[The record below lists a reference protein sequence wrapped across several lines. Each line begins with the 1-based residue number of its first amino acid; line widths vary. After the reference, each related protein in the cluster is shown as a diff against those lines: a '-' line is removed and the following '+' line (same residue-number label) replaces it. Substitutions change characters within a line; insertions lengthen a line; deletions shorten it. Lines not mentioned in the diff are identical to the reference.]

1 MAFLKEFKEFA
12 LKGNVMDMAVG
23 VIIGGAFGKIVSSL
37 VNDILMPPIG
47 ALIGNTDFS
56 QLRLDISKVRD
67 ITSSAVQ
74 SVEGIVTKG
83 DAAQAAAAA
92 EPIYWN
98 YGAFIQQCGLHHSGA
113 LRVPDGQADEPADE
127 EKGRGAGPHSRTA
140 RTDEGGAAAHRNP
153 RPAER
158 AEEISGKI
166 PEPNSPAF

>member
-74 SVEGIVTKG
+74 SVEGFVTQG

-92 EPIYWN
+92 EPI
-98 YGAFIQQCGLHHSGA
+98 
-113 LRVPDGQADEPADE
+113 
-127 EKGRGAGPHSRTA
+127 
-140 RTDEGGAAAHRNP
+140 
-153 RPAER
+153 
-158 AEEISGKI
+158 
-166 PEPNSPAF
+166 